1 MNRIEPAR
9 FATLLAVLLWI
20 SAAAAADGERTIF
33 LVAKPGLPDPNFRE
47 SVVLVKQGEGG
58 EAAGV
63 IINRPTNR
71 SLASILPGERFKRF
85 TEPVFF
91 GGPVTSPG
99 LVAVYRAQQR
109 VGDSITMLPGVFLAL
124 QDSTLDELLHSPPQR
139 IRFYAGLSGWA
150 PGQLEAEIGRGDWFV
165 LDADAD
171 TVFARDTDAKGLWT
185 RLLRMART
193 ITAGATVGH
202 QPIIPCTVGRRFTA
216 PFEHRFAAPFASFAA
231 RSSWRAEAA
240 PYGTVGR
247 RFTAPFEHR
256 FAAPFA
262 SFAAGSSWR
271 AEAAPYG
278 CAVAAFAA
286 FFSATRSKLN
296 SPALYATRI
305 ASLAANLPSRI
316 CLASGFSMRC

>member
-202 QPIIPCTVGRRFTA
+202 QPIIPCTVGRTA
-216 PFEHRFAAPFASFAA
+216 PFEHRFAAPF
-231 RSSWRAEAA
+231 
-240 PYGTVGR
+240 T
-247 RFTAPFEHR
+247 
-256 FAAPFA
+256 